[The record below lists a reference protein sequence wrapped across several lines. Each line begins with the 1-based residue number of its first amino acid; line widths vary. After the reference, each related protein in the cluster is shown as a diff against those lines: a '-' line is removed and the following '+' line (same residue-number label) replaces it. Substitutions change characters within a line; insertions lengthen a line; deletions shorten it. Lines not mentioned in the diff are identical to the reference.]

1 MTDSF
6 IQFLKKKEFKYNIS
20 DNSDLII
27 FKNEDNFNCVFMTD
41 NGEIPYVRI
50 VVPYLITE
58 ITDTDRPK
66 ILDFCN
72 NINSDT
78 KIGKAFIFENNLWI
92 DAETLVSDTTLADG
106 VFEFML
112 RIIKSSL
119 RQLTTF
125 LNDKKT
131 QEGTE
136 NANANDNHSD
146 R

>member
-58 ITDTDRPK
+58 ITDTERPK

-72 NINSDT
+72 SINSDT

-92 DAETLVSDTTLADG
+92 DAETLVSDTTQAEG

-112 RIIKSSL
+112 RIIKACL
-119 RQLTTF
+119 KEVAKF
-125 LNDKKT
+125 LNEKKKQSDT
-131 QEGTE
+131 NSAAVQ
-136 NANANDNHSD
+136 DNKIN
-146 R
+146 